1 MKRKILLPLV
11 AILILLLLPLAG
23 CQITGVSQE
32 SYDRLNDQLAD
43 VQAKL
48 AEAQK
53 QIADLRDEK
62 DDCDSQLQEAQA
74 TITALQDQMAN
85 LENQNSLVG
94 ATPAE
99 TAEKIVKYYHET
111 HVYST
116 YDLFICSDMSAE
128 VWNML
133 KAQGITAVIAVGNI
147 NSPIT
152 DILRC
157 NHAWVL
163 AEVAPGQYLAL
174 ETTGGFAVPKS
185 QNALYYRGWIFDSPA
200 SLKSHN
206 QMIREY
212 NVRVGIRN
220 EIVAV
225 DREVVEEH
233 NQSTSQAQADKLE
246 AVHYQLVELVE
257 QQEAALNSLM
267 DRINSLS
274 KQY

>member
-152 DILRC
+152 DILLC